1 MSEADRGMD
10 FEAFVLETSAVF
22 SRVARAESGDLHSA
36 EDAVQVAYLRMFS
49 SWEKLSARQGSLVAY
64 GRTAVK
70 NAVIDQF
77 RRNQRMVSLPVQEI
91 PEQESVTGIPDAA
104 YEMVKEGID
113 ELVACLPERQRQV
126 ITLCVLQDLSPE
138 DAGKRLGLKEDSVK
152 RYIHAAIKNLKKSVN
167 EFGEEVTV

>member
-1 MSEADRGMD
+1 MD

-22 SRVARAESGDLHSA
+22 SRVARAEAGDLHSA

-77 RRNQRMVSLPVQEI
+77 RRSQRLVPVPVQEI
-91 PEQESVTGIPDAA
+91 PEQESVTGIPDAP
-104 YEMVKEGID
+104 M
-113 ELVACLPERQRQV
+113 RW
-126 ITLCVLQDLSPE
+126 S
-138 DAGKRLGLKEDSVK
+138 KRESM
-152 RYIHAAIKNLKKSVN
+152 N
-167 EFGEEVTV
+167 